1 MKAVVESM
9 SWATCLF
16 FLRIASEGYH
26 FQLLT
31 IVDSFSVAFF
41 YWLLLSTNLFTQT
54 MLELK
59 IVASG
64 NRLSNSLV
72 NIDPRQAFSGL
83 RYLFNNFATISL
95 NVFFKYLASL
105 FLVSLIQNCD
115 ADDGKI
121 TTLFLCSAQK
131 HTGLGLLAMT
141 FFLDSFTKSRKRI
154 SMLDS
159 FNIFAV
165 FVLAGFIRSSFPV
178 IIYTAIIGPSL
189 SIGSKLKFPTGE
201 ETFPEP
207 IDLCYNDLSD
217 MIQMKHNDDSIYYLG
232 LIELRNILRR
242 DTNK

>member
-9 SWATCLF
+9 KWATCLF
-16 FLRIASEGYH
+16 FLRIASESFH

-41 YWLLLSTNLFTQT
+41 YWLLLSANLFTQT
-54 MLELK
+54 LFELRL
-59 IVASG
+59 VASR

-72 NIDPRQAFSGL
+72 NFNPIQAV
-83 RYLFNNFATISL
+83 RYLFNNFATITL

-105 FLVSLIQNCD
+105 FLASLIQNCD
-115 ADDGKI
+115 TDDGTI

-131 HTGLGLLAMT
+131 HTGLGLLVMT
-141 FFLDSFTKSRKRI
+141 LFLDCFTKSRKKI
-154 SMLDS
+154 SVFDS

-165 FVLAGFIRSSFPV
+165 IILAGFMKSAFPV

-189 SIGSKLKFPTGE
+189 SIGSKLKFPSGE

-217 MIQMKHNDDSIYYLG
+217 MIQMKHNDDNIYYLG